1 MHVLFCNL
9 SDVKDAT
16 KFDSLIMLLFSLLGS
31 YKNTLNN
38 LTAYNP
44 FNLPPPFPKGGYFFK
59 IFLYSLLLPW

>member
-1 MHVLFCNL
+1 MQ
-9 SDVKDAT
+9 K
-16 KFDSLIMLLFSLLGS
+16 KFDSLIMLLFSLFVTSLLGS

-59 IFLYSLLLPW
+59 IFLYSLLLP